1 MSVAPQLIEGGRD
14 SRRASE
20 APDDKGVGLY
30 EKLKLNGTGSGDCYA
45 ELRRSPL
52 PGTRVNRSYAG
63 ALLVLLLQRCRAGSS
78 RSLHAGIGQ
87 VLMDQRHRHST
98 LSHRGGAPFDR
109 ATTRVASCEYARQAR
124 LLEERLPRAF
134 SPGVLIERRTVQRLP
149 RQDKAHNP
157 GEVRYREV
165 LLCEAHATLLKWQDR
180 AKAVLGSVF
189 RMDEWMEGNGSAS
202 ADEEF
207 VGRIRYE
214 RDEAVGALRLM
225 RRQLRS
231 ARKALSQ

>member
-1 MSVAPQLIEGGRD
+1 MTREADDEGNSVISQPNNCQIEK
-14 SRRASE
+14 A
-20 APDDKGVGLY
+20 L
-30 EKLKLNGTGSGDCYA
+30 SG
-45 ELRRSPL
+45 
-52 PGTRVNRSYAG
+52 
-63 ALLVLLLQRCRAGSS
+63 
-78 RSLHAGIGQ
+78 
-87 VLMDQRHRHST
+87 
-98 LSHRGGAPFDR
+98 
-109 ATTRVASCEYARQAR
+109 
-124 LLEERLPRAF
+124 EEE
-134 SPGVLIERRTVQRLP
+134 GEC
-149 RQDKAHNP
+149 HNP

-165 LLCEAHATLLKWQDR
+165 LLCEAHATLLKLQDR

-225 RRQLRS
+225 RGQLRS

>member
-1 MSVAPQLIEGGRD
+1 MTREADDEGNSFITQPNNCQIEKALSGG
-14 SRRASE
+14 E
-20 APDDKGVGLY
+20 G
-30 EKLKLNGTGSGDCYA
+30 EC
-45 ELRRSPL
+45 
-52 PGTRVNRSYAG
+52 
-63 ALLVLLLQRCRAGSS
+63 
-78 RSLHAGIGQ
+78 
-87 VLMDQRHRHST
+87 
-98 LSHRGGAPFDR
+98 
-109 ATTRVASCEYARQAR
+109 
-124 LLEERLPRAF
+124 
-134 SPGVLIERRTVQRLP
+134 
-149 RQDKAHNP
+149 HNP

-165 LLCEAHATLLKWQDR
+165 LLCEAHATLLKLQDR

-225 RRQLRS
+225 RGQLRS